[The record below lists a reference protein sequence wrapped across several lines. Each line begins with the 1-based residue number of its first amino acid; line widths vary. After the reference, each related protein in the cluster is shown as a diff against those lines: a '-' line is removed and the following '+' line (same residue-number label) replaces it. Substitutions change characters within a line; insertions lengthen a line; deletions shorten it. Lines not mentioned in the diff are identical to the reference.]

1 MPNIYL
7 LPVAKCG
14 DNRFYP
20 VGEQH
25 LIVSF
30 KHVSLL
36 SCWNWASGRAK
47 KKNLYKNNNGASC
60 GDSDL

>member
-7 LPVAKCG
+7 LPVAKCE
-14 DNRFYP
+14 DNWFYP
-20 VGEQH
+20 GGEQH

-36 SCWNWASGRAK
+36 SCWNRASGRAK
-47 KKNLYKNNNGASC
+47 KKKKTCIKITVGKKK
-60 GDSDL
+60 